1 MNFEVDLS
9 TFKISFL
16 SLIRIFYEATYDT
29 VDLIDNDNVNYL
41 IGTINVLNVNRTI
54 KLEL

>member
-29 VDLIDNDNVNYL
+29 VDLIGNDNVNYL